1 MKRTILIYIFL
12 LQLFACAGVA
22 LVPASAETIMSEVRR
37 TKGTHA
43 VLLNVWATSCA
54 PCVAEFPA
62 IVELGEN
69 NSKLHVL
76 FVSTDFPEYEKRVK
90 QFLQQNGVAGKSF
103 IKSQKD
109 QAFIN
114 GLHPDWS
121 GALPFTI
128 LFAKNSGDVVDYW
141 EGEQPEIRFKTAI
154 ERAINL

>member
-22 LVPASAETIMSEVRR
+22 LVPASAETIMSEVQR

-76 FVSTDFPEYEKRVK
+76 FVSTDFPEYEIATK
-90 QFLQQNGVAGKSF
+90 
-103 IKSQKD
+103 
-109 QAFIN
+109 
-114 GLHPDWS
+114 
-121 GALPFTI
+121 ALDSVLVNSSHRI
-128 LFAKNSGDVVDYW
+128 IYCESELKN
-141 EGEQPEIRFKTAI
+141 PK
-154 ERAINL
+154 

>member
-12 LQLFACAGVA
+12 LQLFACAGVD
-22 LVPASAETIMSEVRR
+22 LMPATAETIMAEVRR
-37 TKGTHA
+37 TKGTQA

-62 IVELGEN
+62 IVDLGESN
-69 NSKLHVL
+69 RKLHVL

-90 QFLQQNGVAGKSF
+90 QFLQQHGVTGKSF

-141 EGEQPEIRFKTAI
+141 EGEQPETRFKTAI